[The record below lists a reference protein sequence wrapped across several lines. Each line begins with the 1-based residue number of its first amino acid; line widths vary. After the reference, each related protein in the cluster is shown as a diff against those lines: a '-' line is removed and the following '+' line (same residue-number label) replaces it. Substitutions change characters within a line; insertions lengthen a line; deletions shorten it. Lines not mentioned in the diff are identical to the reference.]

1 MREVNSMFVVT
12 QGQKCIYKWRAFQ
25 RHPYPLVVVPLD
37 LLFFHGYLAT
47 INQSVI
53 FHFKESGVHT
63 FGLWNSWVPR
73 KLCLGRGLSNGVSDK
88 DSFGTPAFPGGN
100 KNDKLICCLLLF
112 KQTQAGWHSAI
123 LTLER
128 ERERER
134 ETSATARTFRETSSN
149 QLPKINKYIL
159 ICLKVGVNN
168 YLKARGEE
176 YTINVF
182 FY

>member
-128 ERERER
+128 EREREKPQPLPELLGR
-134 ETSATARTFRETSSN
+134 LLQTSYQKLTNTFLYVSKLES
-149 QLPKINKYIL
+149 IIIL
-159 ICLKVGVNN
+159 KP
-168 YLKARGEE
+168 EE
-176 YTINVF
+176 WNIQ
-182 FY
+182 